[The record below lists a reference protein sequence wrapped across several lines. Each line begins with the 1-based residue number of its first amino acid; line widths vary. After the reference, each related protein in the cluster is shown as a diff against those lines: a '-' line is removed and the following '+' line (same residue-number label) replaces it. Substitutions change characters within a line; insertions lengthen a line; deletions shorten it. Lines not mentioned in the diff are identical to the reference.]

1 MYRIPTDSKSLREAC
16 LRVLTCL
23 HWNRCEAT
31 GPSETARRHPY
42 CLSLSISLS
51 LSFSLSFSLFLF
63 LSFFFFYLSLSL
75 FHFRFLCLRLG
86 LSSLSLSLLILSA
99 ARVLTKCSC
108 WACGDWAASF
118 WARAGMN
125 LFSRKCRK
133 LELRWVLRSFAVC
146 ARQSFPA
153 EDSDAQASSHV

>member
-1 MYRIPTDSKSLREAC
+1 MRPLAHLRRPGAIRTVCPSPSPSPSRSL
-16 LRVLTCL
+16 
-23 HWNRCEAT
+23 
-31 GPSETARRHPY
+31 Y
-42 CLSLSISLS
+42 LSLYFSFSLSFSCISLS
-51 LSFSLSFSLFLF
+51 LSFTFAFSVSVSGSLF
-63 LSFFFFYLSLSL
+63 
-75 FHFRFLCLRLG
+75 
-86 LSSLSLSLLILSA
+86 SLSLLILSA